1 MEEPA
6 KASRPEESAL
16 LVEGLVR
23 PFTLP
28 EKATQLKWWEPDIE
42 SIRLDAQDRLL
53 QGRGARAIVD
63 PQLPADAKSK
73 GIGN

>member
-1 MEEPA
+1 M
-6 KASRPEESAL
+6 
-16 LVEGLVR
+16 VR
-23 PFTLP
+23 PFTVP

-42 SIRLDAQDRLL
+42 SIRLDAQDRLT